1 MTPTVSKYWL
11 TQTRGGKTTRY
22 QSGWKMSPEE
32 ASARGLTEADI
43 VPGTTEERSD
53 LGMQSAG
60 LDGVRLTAMSGSFER
75 SK

>member
-22 QSGWKMSPEE
+22 QSGWRMSPEE
-32 ASARGLTEADI
+32 AAARGLTEADI

-60 LDGVRLTAMSGSFER
+60 LDGVRPPAKG
-75 SK
+75 